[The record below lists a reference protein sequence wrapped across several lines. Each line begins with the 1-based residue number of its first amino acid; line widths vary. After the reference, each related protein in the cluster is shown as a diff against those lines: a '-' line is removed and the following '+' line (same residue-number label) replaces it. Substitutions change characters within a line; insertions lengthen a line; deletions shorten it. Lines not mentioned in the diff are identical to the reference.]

1 MTKLSKYPILT
12 NVNLL
17 LYTRGKFMEDN
28 IRIKAYYTLPEDAV
42 LIRQSVF
49 VEEQGFKEEFDSV
62 DHDAVHLVLY
72 NDGVPAATCRFFKD
86 SKEAGTYIIG
96 RIAVIKAYRG
106 QDFGSLILEK
116 AGQFIKKAGGKKIC
130 LHSQKRVK
138 DFYEKQGYH
147 MYGKEDLDEG
157 CPHIWMCKGI

>member
-1 MTKLSKYPILT
+1 
-12 NVNLL
+12 
-17 LYTRGKFMEDN
+17 MENN
-28 IRIKAYYTLPEDAV
+28 IEIKTYYTLPEDAV

-49 VEEQGFKEEFDSV
+49 VVEQGFNEEFDSV

-86 SKEAGTYIIG
+86 KEAGTYIIG
-96 RIAVIKAYRG
+96 RIAVMKAYRG
-106 QDFGSLILEK
+106 KNLGSFILER
-116 AGQFIKKAGGKKIC
+116 AGQLIKKAGGKKIC